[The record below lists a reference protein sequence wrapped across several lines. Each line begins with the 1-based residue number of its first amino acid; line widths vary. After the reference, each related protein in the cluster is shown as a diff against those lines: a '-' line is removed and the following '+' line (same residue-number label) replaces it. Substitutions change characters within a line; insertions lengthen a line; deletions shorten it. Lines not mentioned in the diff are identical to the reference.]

1 MAELEP
7 ITDPSFLQTSKIVTG
22 LASLSIG
29 TSRASPELASPKP
42 RARLALLQPLAK
54 PGMLEACRNPASQRI
69 YNSDR
74 TSYSHGNH
82 EYLNIQPLCKAWRKA
97 LMEVPPIP
105 HLTFDLA
112 LPKAEETSKDSFQRV
127 YWDVAIPGEGG
138 LGVLQH
144 DVNSLIIT
152 IATVMRM
159 RTEGDVL
166 FEVIWD
172 QADKKALRKISLLEK
187 QLRAL
192 SDTGPPKAKVEE

>member
-1 MAELEP
+1 
-7 ITDPSFLQTSKIVTG
+7 
-22 LASLSIG
+22 
-29 TSRASPELASPKP
+29 
-42 RARLALLQPLAK
+42 
-54 PGMLEACRNPASQRI
+54 
-69 YNSDR
+69 
-74 TSYSHGNH
+74 
-82 EYLNIQPLCKAWRKA
+82 
-97 LMEVPPIP
+97 MEVPPIP